1 MKAKAWSVIY
11 FPNDL
16 EICLVHHQYV
26 VSTRGFLTLGLIHRR
41 SDSIFFEIKAVM
53 IPTGGFRWHVFLD
66 IVFSG
71 GYQYNPSQQQKKSQA
86 EDVIYSRNNCLAY
99 LRETRLEIP
108 PLKLSSVGRIRNWI
122 SHPPW
127 ISCLF
132 ELLFFLSF
140 FPFRLLTFFHI
151 CRKLFYF

>member
-1 MKAKAWSVIY
+1 MISYILSEWFRNLPCTSS
-11 FPNDL
+11 
-16 EICLVHHQYV
+16 ICCFHK
-26 VSTRGFLTLGLIHRR
+26 GFLTLGLIHRR

-53 IPTGGFRWHVFLD
+53 IPTGGFHWHVFLD

-108 PLKLSSVGRIRNWI
+108 PLKLSTVGRIRNWI

-127 ISCLF
+127 ISCL
-132 ELLFFLSF
+132 LNYSSFFLFSF
-140 FPFRLLTFFHI
+140 SPSY
-151 CRKLFYF
+151 LFSYMS